1 MVVDQSLEVNFLIK
15 KQTER
20 KRTKLQ
26 SQKKLKKGKEM
37 HWVYELVSSEF
48 ITQ

>member
-26 SQKKLKKGKEM
+26 SQKKLKKEKEM
-37 HWVYELVSSEF
+37 RWVYELVSSEF

>member
-26 SQKKLKKGKEM
+26 SQKKLKKEKEM
-37 HWVYELVSSEF
+37 HSVYELVSSEF

>member
-1 MVVDQSLEVNFLIK
+1 MVVDQSLEVNFLVK

-26 SQKKLKKGKEM
+26 SQKKTKERKGNA
-37 HWVYELVSSEF
+37 LG
-48 ITQ
+48 I